1 MDLVPELPPRL
12 GIDARGRLIEQEKLR
27 IGERAGT
34 EREALLPAA
43 GKLAS
48 KLLLAAGK
56 PEPLDHLARRLRR
69 VRKPENA
76 RDEFQVLA
84 YRKVL
89 IQAEMLRH
97 VTHVTLDLAC
107 ISADVET

>member
-27 IGERAGT
+27 VGERAGA

-43 GKLAS
+43 GKLAR

-56 PEPLDHLARRLRR
+56 AEPLDHLPRRLRG

-76 RDEFQVLA
+76 GDEFQIFTH
-84 YRKVL
+84 RKVL
-89 IQAEMLRH
+89 IEAEMLGH
-97 VTHVTLDLAC
+97 VTDVTLDLAC
-107 ISADVET
+107 VSAD